1 MFPLKA
7 TIEFATRA
15 DVVEIGELSKNLVE
29 YDLGWR
35 YTPERLRKLI
45 NSSTK
50 NVVVARKGEK
60 LAGFGIMTYWEDN
73 ANLDLL
79 AVKVRY
85 RRRSIGKQIVEW
97 LVEVA
102 RTAGIMS
109 VFVQVRQLNYG
120 AIMFYTKIGFHT
132 IDEEPGYYRGEETGV
147 ILCMP
152 IRPIFGGT

>member
-1 MFPLKA
+1 MFPIKA
-7 TIEFATRA
+7 TIEFATIA
-15 DVVEIGELSKNLVE
+15 DVVEIGALSKNLIE

-45 NSSTK
+45 SSSTK
-50 NVVVARKGEK
+50 NVIVARKGEK
-60 LAGFGIMTYWEDN
+60 LAGFGIMTYWEDI

-102 RTAGIMS
+102 RTAGIMN
-109 VFVQVRQLNYG
+109 VFVQVRKLNYG
-120 AIMFYTKIGFHT
+120 AIKFYEKIGFQT
-132 IDEEPGYYRGEETGV
+132 IDEEPGYYSGQETGI
-147 ILCMP
+147 ILCMS
-152 IRPIFGGT
+152 IRPIIVCT

>member
-1 MFPLKA
+1 MFPIKA
-7 TIEFATRA
+7 TIEFATMA

-29 YDLGWR
+29 YDLGWS
-35 YTPERLRKLI
+35 YTPERLGKLI

-60 LAGFGIMTYWEDN
+60 LTGFGIMTYREHN

-102 RTAGIMS
+102 RTAGIIN
-109 VFVQVRQLNYG
+109 VFVQVRKLNYG
-120 AIMFYTKIGFHT
+120 AIKFYRKIGFQD
-132 IDEEPGYYRGEETGV
+132 IDEEPGYYRGQETGV
-147 ILCMP
+147 ILCKS
-152 IRPIFGGT
+152 IRPILGGT

>member
-102 RTAGIMS
+102 RTAGIMN
-109 VFVQVRQLNYG
+109 VFVQVRKLNYG
-120 AIMFYTKIGFHT
+120 AIKFYKKIGFQA
-132 IDEEPGYYRGEETGV
+132 IDEVPGYYKGQETGV
-147 ILCMP
+147 ILCMS
-152 IRPIFGGT
+152 IRPIFGGI